1 MLTAPRAANTH
12 SRPSRPLCAS
22 AVLLTVPRE
31 KKDGSRRYDTSKSG
45 ARHAPPMRD
54 RLYDEALEMS
64 INKNL
69 LDVTTLLEWA
79 NGAPTPLEK
88 ARHVDRA
95 IELLRD
101 IRNQLAHLGAPPPR

>member
-1 MLTAPRAANTH
+1 
-12 SRPSRPLCAS
+12 
-22 AVLLTVPRE
+22 
-31 KKDGSRRYDTSKSG
+31 
-45 ARHAPPMRD
+45 MRD

-64 INKNL
+64 VNKNL

-79 NGAPTPLEK
+79 NAAPTPLEK

-101 IRNQLAHLGAPPPR
+101 VRNQLAHLGAGPPPR